1 MAMYV
6 TISCKADDVIVR
18 APDIDDAMRAHFG
31 QPPSSDRYLC
41 GWYNAI
47 GYAVKSGQT
56 FKDLLETF
64 ENRKSNCKHAEDKEY
79 YDDMV
84 LILQW
89 LDLHYNLDA
98 RSGF

>member
-6 TISCKADDVIVR
+6 TISRKEDGALVR
-18 APDIDDAMRAHFG
+18 ASYIDDAMRAHFG

-41 GWYNAI
+41 GWYDAV

-56 FKDLLETF
+56 FKDLVETF
-64 ENRKSNCKHAEDKEY
+64 ENRKSNCKHKDKSY
-79 YDDMV
+79 YNDMT

-89 LDLHYNLDA
+89 LDLHYSLNA